1 MVDINECDVGSDDCD
16 RRYYYVYILRHNHLL
31 SIKTRG
37 ICINIQGGFLCSCQK
52 GFKLKGTKCIGI
64 ATNNDVI
71 PKWLCFCYIDTDEC
85 ISGDNSTCAANAV
98 CLNTVGCHCPAGYEG
113 DGYECCLTHT
123 EIQQLREDRLL
134 LHREMTRERTNR
146 QPRKRTATREVTM
159 SKQSSTRRMPLT
171 RSSKSESTRYST
183 TSSTLSTTSHNTNSR
198 RTSLSTSITTTPGI
212 TKGRHSNHNYFNES
226 KKAPLIPL

>member
-16 RRYYYVYILRHNHLL
+16 RRYYYSLRHNHLL

-85 ISGDNSTCAANAV
+85 ISGGNSILCAANAV
-98 CLNTVGCHCPAGYEG
+98 CLNTVGSYKCHCPAGYEG

-146 QPRKRTATREVTM
+146 QPRKRTAMREVTM
-159 SKQSSTRRMPLT
+159 SKQSSTRRMQ
-171 RSSKSESTRYST
+171 SSKSESTRYST